1 MAMGHTLSR
10 CRCLCGQKRWPSTSD
25 FSGLESQLS
34 QPLILPHRHVI
45 VPSPSGNRTDVQI
58 NGAKSSWRADRPSS
72 LDMANFETFI
82 FKNGS
87 ISACYLNTSLG
98 PCEQGN
104 VPVVGVDARSVGDV
118 QAAVKFA
125 AIHSL
130 GDKEYWIRILLS
142 INTSSWKKH
151 ERRIHASEFP
161 TTLKRPAVHYY
172 SQKIKF
178 FPAAQRRPSSIEMP
192 LTG

>member
-1 MAMGHTLSR
+1 MGHTLSR
-10 CRCLCGQKRWPSTSD
+10 CRCLYGQKCWPSASD

-34 QPLILPHRHVI
+34 QPLIHPLPTAS
-45 VPSPSGNRTDVQI
+45 PCYPLSNPSGNCTDVQI
-58 NGAKSSWRADRPSS
+58 NGVKSSWRADRPGS

-125 AIHSL
+125 ATHNLRLAIKNTGYGSSYPSL
-130 GDKEYWIRILLS
+130 KAKILLQWPRQ
-142 INTSSWKKH
+142 T
-151 ERRIHASEFP
+151 RLYGA
-161 TTLKRPAVHYY
+161 
-172 SQKIKF
+172 
-178 FPAAQRRPSSIEMP
+178 
-192 LTG
+192 